1 MSLEGERDDREPPAA
16 SGSWPRA
23 SWTRSE
29 KFAEYR
35 CAGQSA
41 VRHEDGAVPWVPG
54 ELPPLP
60 AAETR
65 AATKPRTSKKWDG
78 KILRGL
84 LGIWAILFVALFAL
98 VSLIERDRPDL
109 LSSGTPFVISVI
121 CAGVVAVPFFG
132 FAWLSEKAWA
142 APYRK
147 PENASTPIVISSPIT
162 PRDPPRS

>member
-1 MSLEGERDDREPPAA
+1 MSLEGERDDPEPPAA

-29 KFAEYR
+29 EFADYR
-35 CAGQSA
+35 CAGQRV
-41 VRHEDGAVPWVPG
+41 VRHEDSVAPWVPG

-65 AATKPRTSKKWDG
+65 AARKPRTSKKWDG
-78 KILRGL
+78 EILRGI
-84 LGIWAILFVALFAL
+84 LGIWAILFVALSAL

-109 LSSGTPFVISVI
+109 LSSGNPFVVGVI
-121 CAGVVAVPFFG
+121 CASVVTVLFFG

-142 APYRK
+142 APYGK
-147 PENASTPIVISSPIT
+147 PENASTPIVISSAIT
-162 PRDPPRS
+162 ARDLPRS